1 MNAYNIIIAL
11 SCVII
16 FSHIFNFISKRTNVP
31 SVILLIILGVGIN
44 FGLQLY
50 GFKIDSYVMGTL
62 EVLGIVG
69 LIMIVLEAAIDL
81 ELTKEKWPI
90 IWKSFLMALISLV
103 GCAFIISLIIN
114 QFYREDPV
122 ISLLYAVPLS
132 IVSSAIVIPSV
143 GNLVNKKKEFMI
155 YESTFSDIL
164 GIMFFY
170 FVVENVDTTNANAV
184 IYSVIGNIVITIIV
198 SIALGYGLILMFQR
212 LKGDVKLFMLIAVLV
227 LMYAIGKQLHLSSL
241 VIILIFGLILNNNQ
255 LFFVGKMKEWIDQST
270 INGILKDLHLVTRET
285 AFVVRT
291 FFFVVFGSTIDLQAL
306 LNLQV
311 LGISLGIVAV
321 FFAVRFILLKIFYTK
336 EDSILPEFFITPR
349 GLITILLF
357 FSIPAEIQSDL
368 FQPDIILIVIVVT
381 SIMMTIGLVKFG
393 DDKEAKKEVEPAI
406 AAEGDSEISYFL
418 QREGDDEDGSEEEED
433 HGPSI
438 LDELAEHEDSE
449 RKKAESGLGT
459 SDEHEDEPEE
469 EDSGEQEGDEP
480 KKD

>member
-44 FGLQLY
+44 FGLELY
-50 GFKIDSYVMGTL
+50 GFGINNYVMGTL

-81 ELTKEKWPI
+81 ELTKEKWPT

-103 GCAFIISLIIN
+103 SCAFIISFIIN
-114 QFYREDPV
+114 QFYREDPI
-122 ISLLYAVPLS
+122 ISLLYAIPLS

-170 FVVENVDTTNANAV
+170 FVVENVETTNANAV
-184 IYSVIGNIVITIIV
+184 IYSVIGNIVITIVV
-198 SIALGYGLILMFQR
+198 SVLLGYGLILMFQR

-241 VIILIFGLILNNNQ
+241 VIILIFGLILNNSK
-255 LFFVGKMKEWIDQST
+255 LFFVGKLKDWIDEST

-291 FFFVVFGSTIDLQAL
+291 FFFVVFGSTIDLKAL

-321 FFAVRFILLKIFYTK
+321 FFAIRFILLKIFYNK
-336 EDSILPEFFITPR
+336 EDSILPEFFISPR

-368 FQPDIILIVIVVT
+368 FQPDIILIVIVAT

-393 DDKEAKKEVEPAI
+393 DEEHGDKQVEPATDT
-406 AAEGDSEISYFL
+406 EQSDEEISYFL
-418 QREGDDEDGSEEEED
+418 QREGDNPEEKTDEDD
-433 HGPSI
+433 GPSI

-449 RKKAESGLGT
+449 RKKA
-459 SDEHEDEPEE
+459 
-469 EDSGEQEGDEP
+469 SGEVDETEERQDESEEGSD